1 MRKNRFSPIA
11 NLAGLLIILLFGFP
25 VYWMIITSFKP
36 TESILTVTPEFWPT
50 NPTFDNYSSAFR
62 RDFFST
68 AVKNSLIV
76 VLITVFISLA
86 IALLASIAVA
96 RTEFKGKKAYIVILL
111 VVQMFPLIALII
123 PLFVLLSNAG
133 LSDTLPGVIIA
144 YVAFVLPFVIWTL
157 RGFLLGIPVE
167 LEEAALI
174 DGCTRPQAYRRVL
187 FPLMA
192 PGLVATAT
200 FAFIQAW
207 NEFLLAYILTS
218 SEEKNTLPVWLA
230 GFTTR
235 TGTDWGPLMAA
246 SVVASIPVVIGF
258 LAVQSKVSS
267 GLTAGAVKG

>member
-1 MRKNRFSPIA
+1 MKKSRFSILPNTAAI
-11 NLAGLLIILLFGFP
+11 LVILLFGFP
-25 VYWMIITSFKP
+25 VYWMVVTSFKP
-36 TESILTVTPEFWPT
+36 TESILTVKPEFWPSS
-50 NPTFDNYSSAFR
+50 PTFSNYSSAFH

-76 VLITVFISLA
+76 VFVTVFISLA

-111 VVQMFPLIALII
+111 IVQMFPLIALII

-144 YVAFVLPFVIWTL
+144 YTAFVLPFVIWTL
-157 RGFLLGIPVE
+157 RGFLLGIPIE
-167 LEEAALI
+167 LEEAALM
-174 DGCTRPQAYRRVL
+174 DGCTRPQAYRRIL

-218 SEEKNTLPVWLA
+218 SENKATLPVWLA

-246 SVVASIPVVIGF
+246 STIASIPVVIGF
-258 LAVQSKVSS
+258 LAVQSKVST